1 MRAIDRCT
9 VLIAAPE
16 RLPALRAMAGPDPSG
31 EVLEFT
37 DADALKALEVITNRH
52 PSRVCVDGTFARTP
66 RGATLVTRIKAD
78 PTLEQSAVEVLA
90 PEEAAEPSGAD
101 SATGAHQPGAAT
113 AQHTARSGD
122 EPAAEARSIEAASG
136 APVLDQWGT
145 RRAARYA
152 INGRVEVAVDGKQ
165 TQLVNLSTVGAQVV
179 STTVLKPNQRVR
191 VALIDAHGVIRF
203 GATVAWASFEIDPGQ
218 GPRYRAGLDF
228 IDADAAAVDAYGVR
242 HRRT

>member
-1 MRAIDRCT
+1 MTGVQTCA
-9 VLIAAPE
+9 
-16 RLPALRAMAGPDPSG
+16 LPIS
-31 EVLEFT
+31 V
-37 DADALKALEVITNRH
+37 
-52 PSRVCVDGTFARTP
+52 
-66 RGATLVTRIKAD
+66 
-78 PTLEQSAVEVLA
+78 
-90 PEEAAEPSGAD
+90 
-101 SATGAHQPGAAT
+101 
-113 AQHTARSGD
+113 
-122 EPAAEARSIEAASG
+122 RSIEPASG
-136 APVLDQWGT
+136 APLLDQWGT